1 MLERCCYAERQ
12 RSVDEFNR
20 RSEVKKRGVSL
31 MPMKFPIGLY
41 GPGLQ
46 QGFASLRVYLDGSVL
61 LSHGGVEM
69 GQGLNTKMIQVR
81 F

>member
-1 MLERCCYAERQ
+1 
-12 RSVDEFNR
+12 
-20 RSEVKKRGVSL
+20 